1 MLHLVGILMV
11 EKCLYIYIYD
21 EREYN
26 DILKLYHTQ
35 GKK

>member
-11 EKCLYIYIYD
+11 EKCLYIYIYIYICD

-26 DILKLYHTQ
+26 DILKL
-35 GKK
+35 